1 MPKAPHNEHELE
13 LALYRF
19 AGSNVEAVEWRDMMA
34 GVILS
39 QMLPPGS
46 VVKGGSSMRMRLG
59 PDRSRVTMD
68 FDAARSIALD
78 DFIQILR
85 ERLEIGWNGFT
96 GEVRILKQG
105 APKGVPFEYVMQP
118 FDVKFA
124 YRNHPWC
131 TVRLEVGHNELG
143 DADEVELRKLPDSIQ
158 SAFIAL
164 GFPEPNPV
172 PLMALPFQ
180 IAQKLHGLSQRG
192 SGRVRDMIDLQMIV
206 ANERIDYVRTAEICR
221 RLFVYRRM
229 QAWPP
234 FIVAQNDWDSLYN
247 AQRFG
252 LPVLASCNDA
262 IDWTNR
268 LIETIVNAGR

>member
-19 AGSNVEAVEWRDMMA
+19 AGSNVDAVEWRDMMA

-46 VVKGGSSMRMRLG
+46 AVKGGSSMRMRLG

-85 ERLEIGWNGFT
+85 ERLETGWNGFT
-96 GEVRILKQG
+96 GVVRILKQST
-105 APKGVPFEYVMQP
+105 PKGVPFEYVMQP
-118 FDVKFA
+118 FDVKFS

-143 DADEVELRKLPDSIQ
+143 DADEVELRKLPNSIK
-158 SAFIAL
+158 SVFIAL

-180 IAQKLHGLSQRG
+180 IAQKIHGLSQHG

-206 ANERIDYVRTAEICR
+206 ANERIDYGRTAEICR
-221 RLFVYRRM
+221 RLFAYRRM

-234 FIVAQNDWDSLYN
+234 LIVAQNDWDSLYN

-252 LPVLASCNDA
+252 LPVIENCHDA

-268 LIETIVNAGR
+268 LIETIDSAGK